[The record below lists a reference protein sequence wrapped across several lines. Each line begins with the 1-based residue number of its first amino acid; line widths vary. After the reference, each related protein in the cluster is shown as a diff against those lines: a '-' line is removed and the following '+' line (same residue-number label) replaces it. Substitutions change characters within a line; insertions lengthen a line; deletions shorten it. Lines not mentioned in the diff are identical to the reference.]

1 VRSRWLIVLPV
12 VTIMLALDQWS
23 KSLAR
28 DHLAGLAAPRQVAP
42 FLELELVH
50 NTGVAFSLLADH
62 RAVIIGVTVL
72 ILIILALVAR
82 RTPAH
87 DTLTLVGTS
96 LVASGALGN
105 IFDRIR
111 MSYVTD
117 FIHLPNW
124 PTFNVADI
132 AICTGVALI
141 AWRQWKPMR
150 DPVVST

>member
-1 VRSRWLIVLPV
+1 MFV
-12 VTIMLALDQWS
+12 LDQWT
-23 KSLAR
+23 KWLAR
-28 DHLAGLAAPRQVAP
+28 DRLTQFGRPHEIAP
-42 FLELELVH
+42 FLHFELVH
-50 NTGVAFSLLADH
+50 NSGVAFSLLADH
-62 RAVIIGVTVL
+62 RAVIIGVTIV
-72 ILIILALVAR
+72 ILVILAIVAR

-132 AICTGVALI
+132 AICGGVVLI
-141 AWRQWKPMR
+141 AWRQWKP
-150 DPVVST
+150 VTAVSA